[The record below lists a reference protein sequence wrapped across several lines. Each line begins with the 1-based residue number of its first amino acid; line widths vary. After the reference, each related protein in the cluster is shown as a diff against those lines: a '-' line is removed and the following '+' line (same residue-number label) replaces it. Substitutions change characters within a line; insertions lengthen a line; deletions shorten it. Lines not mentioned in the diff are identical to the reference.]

1 MPGVRRLSIVL
12 GGNRIGRASP
22 LKIGAGGMTLHLVR
36 IGGLIILVV
45 LCTFYPFLPGEYDR
59 LAVPLSA
66 MAQTFGMVGLLLVPV
81 GVLWLA
87 YELSKRAR
95 RKRNLPI
102 KARGYY
108 FALASVVASSVVA
121 LAVSFGAFMGVSLS
135 LGFLTLALWLYT
147 VLRLMPRLKLLK
159 KAEAESFNP
168 APLYLVFIPSLVF
181 ILQITLAAPAREFSR
196 NHAIAQSA
204 ELMSDIEE
212 FYTRHGRYPSF
223 LLAVNKDYHPSI
235 VGIEQFHYA
244 PNGDAYNLFFEQPT
258 FLFDFGVREFVV
270 YNKLDEHLMMSHAA
284 WILTGAAEELEARQ
298 GWHTV
303 QNASSPHWK
312 YFWFD

>member
-1 MPGVRRLSIVL
+1 M
-12 GGNRIGRASP
+12 
-22 LKIGAGGMTLHLVR
+22 KIGSDEMTLHLAR
-36 IGGLIILVV
+36 IGGLIVLLV
-45 LCTFYPFLPGEYDR
+45 LCTFYPFLPGEYDG

-66 MAQTFGMVGLLLVPV
+66 LAQTFGMVGLLLVPV

-87 YELSKRAR
+87 YELRKRAR
-95 RKRNLPI
+95 RKRNLPT
-102 KARGYY
+102 KARGSY
-108 FALASVVASSVVA
+108 FALASMVASSIVA
-121 LAVSFGAFMGVSLS
+121 IAVSLGAFMGMSLS
-135 LGFLTLALWLYT
+135 LGFLTLALWLYI

-159 KAEAESFNP
+159 KAEAENLNP
-168 APLYLVFIPSLVF
+168 APLYLVFIPSVVF

-196 NHAIAQSA
+196 NRAIAQSA
-204 ELMSDIEE
+204 ELMKDIEE
-212 FYTRHGRYPSF
+212 FHTRHGRYPSF
-223 LLAVNKDYHPSI
+223 LQAVNKDYHPSV

-258 FLFDFGVREFVV
+258 FLFDFGIREIVM

-284 WILTGAAEELEARQ
+284 WILTGASEELEARQ

-303 QNASSPHWK
+303 HKASSPHWK